1 MESEMSHPTPLRIG
15 RLRAIGLFAEQ
26 EMTLAIR
33 SRWTQIFAVGF
44 AALALAVAWSG
55 YVLSG
60 GSGVQDF
67 ARTAASMIQLVL
79 LLVPLA
85 ALGIGVLSLS
95 DERGSAQ
102 LVFSQPVSRAEVLV
116 GRMFGLFVALVAA
129 QGIGF
134 GIAGIVIFA
143 NVGGEE
149 ANDFLLVFIASAILT
164 AIFTAIAAAL
174 SAVSPTQSRARA
186 VALALI
192 VWFVLAVLFDI
203 AILGVSTFLPSG
215 HASRLMIV
223 AVIVNPIDAI
233 RTGTMMAIQGTSAF
247 GSASLAFF
255 RFTRGEPRAFVYLS
269 LALLCWLAAPLSLAI
284 WRLRRADL

>member
-1 MESEMSHPTPLRIG
+1 MSQTTPLRIG

-134 GIAGIVIFA
+134 GIAGIVIFS

-149 ANDFLLVFIASAILT
+149 ATDFLIVFVASAILT

-192 VWFVLAVLFDI
+192 AWFALAVLFDI
-203 AILGVSTFLPSG
+203 AILGLSTFLPSG

-223 AVIVNPIDAI
+223 GVIVNPIDAI

-255 RFTRGEPRAFVYLS
+255 RFTRGEPRAFAYLG
-269 LALLCWLAAPLSLAI
+269 LALTCWLAGPLAIAI